1 MGSRR
6 RGAPQSEGRYSDQA
20 WRCAYADGCTS
31 LRRMKNQR
39 LKWGCAEETPY
50 APVHGWAVPPPK
62 LDGPL
67 RKVAERE
74 ADDPEGNLT
83 IVEWGVRKRQRC
95 FSCREYGWGGSAHIS
110 EQHPILYGKAK
121 QSLFGAFPGIFRRFA
136 STAHNTPTQ
145 HPILY
150 GKAIR
155 STAHPHNPPT
165 QR

>member
-1 MGSRR
+1 MAVRLCGWMHKLT
-6 RGAPQSEGRYSDQA
+6 PNEKSEA
-20 WRCAYADGCTS
+20 
-31 LRRMKNQR
+31 
-39 LKWGCAEETPY
+39 KWGCAEEPPY

-110 EQHPILYGKAK
+110 EQHPIRYGKAK
-121 QSLFGAFPGIFRRFA
+121 QSFFGAFPGIFRRFA

-145 HPILY
+145 HH
-150 GKAIR
+150 
-155 STAHPHNPPT
+155 STAHHGTAKRFAWCGAPT
-165 QR
+165 SEP

>member
-1 MGSRR
+1 MHKLT
-6 RGAPQSEGRYSDQA
+6 PNEKSEA
-20 WRCAYADGCTS
+20 EWE
-31 LRRMKNQR
+31 
-39 LKWGCAEETPY
+39 CAEEPPY

-110 EQHPILYGKAK
+110 EQHPILYGKAVH
-121 QSLFGAFPGIFRRFA
+121 Q
-136 STAHNTPTQ
+136 Q
-145 HPILY
+145 VLY
-150 GKAIR
+150 GNDRAPNAASPFWASRATPSRPSRSSAWFSGGAANRHMGGGKTLHEEMKTPHVQKAC
-155 STAHPHNPPT
+155 AA
-165 QR
+165 

>member
-1 MGSRR
+1 
-6 RGAPQSEGRYSDQA
+6 
-20 WRCAYADGCTS
+20 
-31 LRRMKNQR
+31 MKNQR
-39 LKWGCAEETPY
+39 LKWRCAEEPPY

-110 EQHPILYGKAK
+110 EQHPI
-121 QSLFGAFPGIFRRFA
+121 R
-136 STAHNTPTQ
+136 
-145 HPILY
+145 Y

-155 STAHPHNPPT
+155 MVRRTDERAIKGMDPKTPSCPSPCGAN
-165 QR
+165 RFAGKVIFLLLE